1 MNTNNTAT
9 SNKMSETMSTLIALG
24 IFAVIAIVGILYGMQ
39 LDAIGY

>member
-1 MNTNNTAT
+1 MNTNTNTT
-9 SNKMSETMSTLIALG
+9 SNKMSETTSTVIALG

>member
-1 MNTNNTAT
+1 MNTNTNTT
-9 SNKMSETMSTLIALG
+9 SNKMSETMSTVIALG